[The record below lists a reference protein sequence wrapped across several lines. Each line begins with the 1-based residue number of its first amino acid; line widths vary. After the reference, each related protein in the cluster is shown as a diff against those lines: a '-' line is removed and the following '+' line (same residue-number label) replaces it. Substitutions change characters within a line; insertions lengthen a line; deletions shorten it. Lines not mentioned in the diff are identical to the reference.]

1 MIHVTRTDETWHRL
15 REWTTGQPS
24 SERLAA
30 LVLDAEGYESIDPS
44 HPLGGPDGG
53 ADALVKNDGKKWIM
67 AVYFPRGQQTIAEIT
82 SKLFADI
89 ASAKKR
95 EEGLDGLVF
104 VTNQELRW
112 AERRELRLLGDGI
125 EIDLIHLERMTTIL
139 DRPLM
144 AQVREQFLDI
154 EAGPRPILVSA
165 DVQGTA
171 RAFVRTDEV
180 RDKLVEIHEQDVRE
194 RNEKN
199 KRATDPN
206 PLMPRISLAAMGY
219 SEPDR
224 TVLSTDEITAN
235 VSSFRELLTTRWHSC
250 QDYLARIAW
259 PAIHFTVTNCEK
271 SFLTDVEVILTFHG
285 ARGLEY
291 DDIDEFEWER
301 LNDPSWEAPAGPFG
315 MSAVSYM
322 PKFTPKDHPVDWR
335 HDESGDLEV
344 TINLPRLRPHP
355 PARQEYDDVV
365 VIVDDPDR
373 ESITVTYTVT
383 AHGYG
388 TVFEGETFELPV
400 ERTDM
405 FVSVQAALAAVTP
418 ADD

>member
-53 ADALVKNDGKKWIM
+53 ADALVKNDGKEWIM
-67 AVYFPRGQQTIAEIT
+67 AVYFPRGQQKIADIT
-82 SKLFADI
+82 SKLSADI
-89 ASAKKR
+89 ASAKKK

-104 VTNQELRW
+104 VTNQELRL
-112 AERRELRLLGDGI
+112 AERRDLSLLGAGI
-125 EIDLIHLERMTTIL
+125 EIDLIHLERMATIL
-139 DRPLM
+139 DRPRM

-154 EAGPRPILVSA
+154 KAGPRPILVSA
-165 DVQGTA
+165 EVQGTA
-171 RAFVRTDEV
+171 RAFVRTDGV

-194 RNEKN
+194 KN
-199 KRATDPN
+199 KRATEPS

-224 TVLSTDEITAN
+224 TVLSTDEIKAN

-250 QDYLARIAW
+250 QDCLAKIVW

-301 LNDPSWEAPAGPFG
+301 FKDPRWERPAGPFG

-322 PKFTPKDHPVDWR
+322 PKFTPKEHPVDWR

-400 ERTDM
+400 ERIDM
-405 FVSVQAALAAVTP
+405 VDSVKAALAAVTP
-418 ADD
+418 VDD

>member
-15 REWTTGQPS
+15 REWTPGQPS

-53 ADALVKNDGKKWIM
+53 ADALVKNDGKEWIM
-67 AVYFPRGQQTIAEIT
+67 AVYFPRGQQKIADIT
-82 SKLFADI
+82 SKLSADI

-104 VTNQELRW
+104 VTNQELRL
-112 AERRELRLLGDGI
+112 AERRDLSLLGAGI
-125 EIDLIHLERMTTIL
+125 EIDLIHLERMATIL

-154 EAGPRPILVSA
+154 KAGPRPILVSA
-165 DVQGTA
+165 EVQGTA
-171 RAFVRTDEV
+171 RVFVRTDEV

-199 KRATDPN
+199 KRAMEPS

-224 TVLSTDEITAN
+224 TVLSADEITAN

-250 QDYLARIAW
+250 QDYLARIVW

-301 LNDPSWEAPAGPFG
+301 FIDPGWERPAGPFG

-388 TVFEGETFELPV
+388 TVFEGETFDLPV
-400 ERTDM
+400 ERIDM
-405 FVSVQAALAAVTP
+405 VDSVKAALAAVTS

>member
-15 REWTTGQPS
+15 REWTTGQPP

-30 LVLDAEGYESIDPS
+30 LILDAEGYESIDPS
-44 HPLGGPDGG
+44 HPLGGPDDG
-53 ADALVKNDGKKWIM
+53 ADALVKNDGKTWIM
-67 AVYFPRGQQTIAEIT
+67 AVYFPRGQQTIADIT
-82 SKLFADI
+82 SKLSADI

-104 VTNQELRW
+104 VTNQELRL
-112 AERRELRLLGDGI
+112 AERRDLRLLGNGI

-144 AQVREQFLDI
+144 AQIREQFLGI
-154 EAGPRPILVSA
+154 KAGPRPILVSV

-171 RAFVRTDEV
+171 RAFVHTDEV
-180 RDKLVEIHEQDVRE
+180 RDKLVEIYEQDVRE
-194 RNEKN
+194 RNEEN
-199 KRATDPN
+199 KGATDPN
-206 PLMPRISLAAMGY
+206 PLMPRIAIAAMGY

-224 TVLSTDEITAN
+224 TVLSVDEITAN
-235 VSSFRELLTTRWHSC
+235 VSNFRERLAARWHSC
-250 QDYLARIAW
+250 QDYLAGIAW

-271 SFLTDVEVILTFHG
+271 SFLTDVEVILTLHG
-285 ARGLEY
+285 ARGLEH
-291 DDIDEFEWER
+291 DDIEEFEWER
-301 LNDPSWEAPAGPFG
+301 LKDPNWEPPAGPFG
-315 MSAVSYM
+315 MSALSYM
-322 PKFTPKDHPVDWR
+322 PKLTPKDHPVDWR

-373 ESITVTYTVT
+373 ASITVTYTVT

-388 TVFEGETFELPV
+388 TVFEGEAFELPV
-400 ERTDM
+400 ERIDM
-405 FVSVQAALAAVTP
+405 FDSVQAALAAV
-418 ADD
+418 ASYDD